1 MIKVLFCGKDKFI
14 YHRTRVILKG
24 IEKTPGISATVFPI
38 SKRDSENAST
48 LSKLSAENDFV
59 FVPAFRHKDVAWV
72 KKHSNAP
79 VVFDPLISEYLT
91 KVIDYGQWYK
101 APTKYLLDFRAIHA
115 ADYLIADTQAMKD
128 YYGGFFHF
136 PPSKTAVVP
145 VGYIA
150 DDFSPLKNNND
161 NSDFHTGFY
170 GSFVPLQGTDVIAKA
185 ASLLRNENIVFD
197 IIGNGATYKSFL
209 SSIEKMKVPNIR
221 LLGWLPYKDLSEAIS
236 RFDVALGIFG
246 GSGKAARVIP
256 NKLFHYAAM
265 KKCIITLDSKAVR
278 EIFSPGENIIGIKRD
293 AETLAETILKLKEDT
308 ALREKIAGAGC
319 DLVSESFNEISIA
332 KTLLRFLTEIKSSQ

>member
-1 MIKVLFCGKDKFI
+1 MIKVLFCGKDKFS
-14 YHRTRVILKG
+14 YHRTGVILKG
-24 IEKTPGISATVFPI
+24 IEKSAEIKATVLSI
-38 SKRDSENAST
+38 KNRDNSNALE
-48 LSKLSAENDFV
+48 LSKLSKEHDFV

-101 APTKYLLDFRAIHA
+101 APTKYLLDYKAIHA

-128 YYGGFFHF
+128 YYCGFFRF
-136 PPSKTAVVP
+136 PPSKVAVVP
-145 VGYIA
+145 VGYIT
-150 DDFSPLKNNND
+150 DDFRPAENNND
-161 NSDFHTGFY
+161 NNDFHAGFY

-185 ASLLRNENIVFD
+185 ASLLRNESIVFD
-197 IIGNGATYKSFL
+197 ITGNGATYKSFL
-209 SSIEKMKVPNIR
+209 SSIEKMNVPDIK
-221 LLGWLPYKDLSEAIS
+221 LLGWLPYKELPQVIS

-246 GSGKAARVIP
+246 DSGKAARVIP

-265 KKCIITLDSKAVR
+265 KKCIITLDSSAVR
-278 EIFSPGENIIGIKRD
+278 EIFSPGENIIAIKRD
-293 AETLAETILKLKEDT
+293 AETLAETILKLKADA

-319 DLVSESFNEISIA
+319 DLVSESYNEISIA
-332 KTLLRFLTEIKSSQ
+332 KTLHRFLSEIKSS